1 MAFVGHVPGRFIENF
16 HGTALELKFSPDLKT
31 FWGVYSPALAH
42 KPVPRPV
49 VSANG
54 HVLVQ
59 EDAPDAK
66 LLKLS
71 DTTLRNRH
79 NPELNKKEGGGLL
92 RKSRLVGTIK
102 RHRPC
107 QGGSS
112 INDHGTDHVHSPLH
126 DGGVD
131 TLGLGLPGAGSDT
144 APPGAGV
151 KVGPAD
157 GATDTEIANAA
168 LRQLGVGGD
177 GSQVTSGLSAHA
189 LGEAGATG
197 VTLVG
202 IGMGCF
208 RSFMRH
214 DLYPQPRFK
223 LSDTQIATL
232 HIPT

>member
-1 MAFVGHVPGRFIENF
+1 MAFVGHIPGRFIENF
-16 HGTALELKFSPDLKT
+16 HGNALELKFSPDLKT

-42 KPVPRPV
+42 KPLPRPV

-79 NPELNKKEGGGLL
+79 DPERSKKSGGGLL

-102 RHRPC
+102 RHRPY
-107 QGGSS
+107 QVGRP
-112 INDHGTDHVHSPLH
+112 INDQGADEVHSPLH
-126 DGGVD
+126 DGVAE
-131 TLGLGLPGAGSDT
+131 TAGF
-144 APPGAGV
+144 GRAGRRR
-151 KVGPAD
+151 GPAGGPTAD
-157 GATDTEIANAA
+157 GTVTDAEIANAA

-177 GSQVTSGLSAHA
+177 GLQVPNGLPAEA

-202 IGMGCF
+202 QGWW
-208 RSFMRH
+208 
-214 DLYPQPRFK
+214 K
-223 LSDTQIATL
+223 LHASQILHTRNFTDAIQTL
-232 HIPT
+232 AILKQRQFTS